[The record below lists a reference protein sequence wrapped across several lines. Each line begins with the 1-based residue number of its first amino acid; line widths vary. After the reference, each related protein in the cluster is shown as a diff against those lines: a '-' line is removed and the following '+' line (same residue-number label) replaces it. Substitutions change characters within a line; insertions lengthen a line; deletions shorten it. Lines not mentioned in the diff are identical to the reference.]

1 MPVVCYGLVVR
12 GLVLYYGLVVRM
24 LIVYYSLEIYNLVV
38 RSYAS
43 HSQAGLSLQV
53 GRQQACQYSFSIWQ
67 LCS

>member
-12 GLVLYYGLVVRM
+12 M
-24 LIVYYSLEIYNLVV
+24 LIIYYSLEIYNLVV

-53 GRQQACQYSFSIWQ
+53 GRQQAC
-67 LCS
+67 